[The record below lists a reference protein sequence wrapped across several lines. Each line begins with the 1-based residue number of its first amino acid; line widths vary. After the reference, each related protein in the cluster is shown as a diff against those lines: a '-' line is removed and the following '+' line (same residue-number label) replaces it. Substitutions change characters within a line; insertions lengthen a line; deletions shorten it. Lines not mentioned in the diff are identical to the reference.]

1 MVFHQGIG
9 MEKTYQPS
17 RLVSSVICSF
27 TITCLIFSIV
37 PSLLRANFL
46 YYVLVVSEHSLW
58 TMAGLWTVAIP
69 YVPKL
74 TMCLLTIRVIDN
86 FCQLIIMKNLSLIYV
101 LFHNSVLSP
110 SFLPSITLHPSFCTE
125 DWTWATKHVG
135 KVLCHCAAFPAHNSV
150 LSVRIVPLWYIGG
163 KIIRCYS
170 TLGILRTLSDP
181 LLTSIF
187 PP

>member
-1 MVFHQGIG
+1 
-9 MEKTYQPS
+9 
-17 RLVSSVICSF
+17 
-27 TITCLIFSIV
+27 
-37 PSLLRANFL
+37 
-46 YYVLVVSEHSLW
+46 
-58 TMAGLWTVAIP
+58 MAGLWTVAIP

-125 DWTWATKHVG
+125 DWIWATKHVG

-150 LSVRIVPLWYIGG
+150 LCVVYYGLFGRIVPLWYIGG

-170 TLGILRTLSDP
+170 TLGILRTFLTRCWPLSFHHNLSYLREKTVFFFFFCLCAHISVWIPWVSD
-181 LLTSIF
+181 LHHLWQ
-187 PP
+187 

>member
-1 MVFHQGIG
+1 MIFHQGIG

-74 TMCLLTIRVIDN
+74 TVCLLTIRVIDN

-110 SFLPSITLHPSFCTE
+110 SFLPSFTLHPSFCTE

-150 LSVRIVPLWYIGG
+150 LSVVYYGLFGRIVPLWYIGG
-163 KIIRCYS
+163 KIIRC
-170 TLGILRTLSDP
+170 
-181 LLTSIF
+181 
-187 PP
+187 